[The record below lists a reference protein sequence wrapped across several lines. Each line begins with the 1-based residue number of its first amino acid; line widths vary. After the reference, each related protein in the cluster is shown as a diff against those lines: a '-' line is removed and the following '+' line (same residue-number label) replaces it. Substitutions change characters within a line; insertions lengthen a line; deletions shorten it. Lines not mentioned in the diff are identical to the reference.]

1 MRLRSDLP
9 AILKY
14 QAVIIES
21 AARDAGLDFF
31 EVVFELLD
39 ARDVNG
45 VAAYAGF
52 PVRYPSWRFGM
63 DYEKLEKGRHWGLSK
78 IYELVINNDPTYAYL
93 VRSNSLLEQKL
104 VMAHVYGHAD
114 FFKNNLWFA
123 PTDRKML
130 DTMGSHSTR
139 VRRYSDGCGIERVEK
154 FLDLCLS
161 VDTLVDPYLPLREH
175 ANPPDQ
181 RSSYTP
187 PSERARRTLDALTM
201 SPLGANPDEEL
212 EAEEA
217 DHNPRLSRLPTYDIL
232 GFIEEKAPLEAW
244 ERDMLH
250 IVRSEAYYFA
260 PQRMTKIMNEG
271 WASFWHSKLLTEGIL
286 EASEILDFADC
297 HSSATMAGPGQVNPY
312 KLGIEIFRHAEAL
325 GEDIFQLR
333 RVHNDVSMLHKIV
346 DEEFACEHVLPLVQ
360 RPGPPVADPAGQASE
375 VDWRELKTWLLQQIA
390 WGGLPQIELVEVDA
404 EGDGEL
410 LLVHRHDGRDLQVG
424 HARET
429 LLNVASLWRAPVHL
443 LTVVEK
449 QGRRLVA
456 KDGEVSML
464 DTREAEG
471 LCCPG
476 STTGDDAEDE
486 RKAG

>member
-1 MRLRSDLP
+1 MRIKSDLP
-9 AILKY
+9 AVLKY

-21 AARDAGLDFF
+21 AARAAGLDFF

-63 DYEKLEKGRHWGLSK
+63 DYERLEKGRYWGLSK

-139 VRRYSDGCGIERVEK
+139 VRRYIDGFGQERVER

-161 VDTLVDPYLPLREH
+161 MDTLVDPYLPLREH

-181 RSSYTP
+181 RSVYTP
-187 PSERARRTLDALTM
+187 ASERARRTLDALTM
-201 SPLGANPDEEL
+201 SPLERDAPRDGT
-212 EAEEA
+212 AEPVA
-217 DHNPRLSRLPTYDIL
+217 ARRNPRLSRLPTYDVL
-232 GFIEEKAPLEAW
+232 GFLQENAPLEVW
-244 ERDMLH
+244 ERDVLH

-271 WASFWHSKLLTEGIL
+271 WASYWHSRLLTEGLL

-297 HSSATMAGPGQVNPY
+297 HSSATVTGTGQVNPY
-312 KLGIEIFRHAEAL
+312 KIGIEVFRHAARQ
-325 GEDIFQLR
+325 GEDIHQLR
-333 RVHNDVSMLHKIV
+333 RVHNDVSILHKVV
-346 DEEFACEHVLPLVQ
+346 DEEFARAHILPFF
-360 RPGPPVADPAGQASE
+360 GAPAGSSPE
-375 VDWRELKTWLLQQIA
+375 VDWRELKTWLLQQLA
-390 WGGLPQIELVEVDA
+390 WGGLPQIELVEIDA
-404 EGDGEL
+404 EGEGEL
-410 LLVHRHDGRDLQVG
+410 LFVHRHDGRDLLLDR
-424 HARET
+424 ARET
-429 LLNVASLWRAPVHL
+429 LRNLASLWKAPVHL

-471 LCCPG
+471 LC
-476 STTGDDAEDE
+476 TTGSDPEESPDDRRRAV
-486 RKAG
+486 